1 MSLWDYI
8 AIPFGWL
15 LLTLYNFVGNYGVA
29 IFLFALVVKLI
40 LLPFQM
46 KSKKSMMRMSALQ
59 PQIAEL
65 QKRHEG
71 NPRKLQEETSKLY
84 KEEHVNPMSGCLWS
98 LIPFPI
104 LLALYRAIRFPL
116 TTMMGVPADL
126 IAEGGALATKLAD
139 MGFSSS
145 ANAAYIQLQQSQ
157 FISNHWNEFDF
168 TSISDKLQFI
178 NYRFLGINLGDMP
191 KIKFWENGITWAA
204 IGLFLIPIISAAL
217 SYLQMTI
224 SQKSTPQTA
233 GANGQQSQQQM
244 KMMNLMMPLV
254 SLYICFIMPAAL
266 GIYWIFT
273 SLLGIIQD
281 VILNKIYGKQ
291 MEAEKAER
299 EARQRARE
307 AEYERKRQETE
318 RLRAEGKTQENTN
331 TSKKKQ
337 QARQRAEMDELRAA
351 AVRTERAAKRAAQGI
366 EEEQIP
372 DSQVGNRRY
381 ARGRAYVADRFT
393 HPETAE
399 EATIA
404 AAEES
409 AAWTAEHPA
418 GTEDEAVAEAAQ
430 TVETETAA
438 VAEEIAAP
446 AESEAEPEEAPEE
459 PFDADEADFDEPEDE
474 PCDDDEPE
482 SDDEE

>member
-8 AIPFGWL
+8 AKPFGWL
-15 LLTLYNFVGNYGVA
+15 LLTLYNLVGNYGVA
-29 IFLFALVVKLI
+29 IFLFALVVKII

-59 PQIAEL
+59 PQVAEL

-71 NPRKLQEETSKLY
+71 NPKKLQEETSKLY

-116 TTMMGVPADL
+116 TTMMGVAQDL
-126 IAEGGALATKLAD
+126 VSEGGALATKLAD

-145 ANAAYIQLQQSQ
+145 SNAAYIQLQQSQ
-157 FISNHWNEFDF
+157 FISNHWNDFDF
-168 TSISDKLQFI
+168 TTISEKLQFI
-178 NYRFLGINLGDMP
+178 NYKFLGVNLGDTP
-191 KIKFWENGITWAA
+191 KLKFWENGLTWAA
-204 IGLFLIPIISAAL
+204 VGLFLIPVVSAAL
-217 SYLQMTI
+217 SYLQMAI
-224 SQKSTPQTA
+224 SQKMTPQT
-233 GANGQQSQQQM
+233 GTTTQQAQSAQQM
-244 KMMNLMMPLV
+244 KTMNLMMPLV

-273 SLLGIIQD
+273 SLLAIIQEA
-281 VILNKIYGKQ
+281 ILNKIYGKQ
-291 MEAEKAER
+291 MELEKAER
-299 EARQRARE
+299 EARQRARD

-318 RLRAEGKTQENTN
+318 RLRAEGKTQENNN

-351 AVRTERAAKRAAQGI
+351 AVREERAAKRAALGI
-366 EEEQIP
+366 EEEKIP

-393 HPETAE
+393 NPDRAE
-399 EATIA
+399 EATAAA
-404 AAEES
+404 AAES
-409 AAWTAEHPA
+409 AEWTAEHAADEPV
-418 GTEDEAVAEAAQ
+418 EDAVETAEAVSEEIGAVAAEA
-430 TVETETAA
+430 EDF
-438 VAEEIAAP
+438 
-446 AESEAEPEEAPEE
+446 SAEPDE
-459 PFDADEADFDEPEDE
+459 DDDEADDY
-474 PCDDDEPE
+474 DDDDYDEK
-482 SDDEE
+482 DEE